1 MEDLEENGMNVGKND
16 SDDEHEIDNSEV
28 LAILTEADQER
39 RESEDL
45 IAVPRK
51 VRTTE
56 NNVNKLGL
64 NWAKLS

>member
-16 SDDEHEIDNSEV
+16 SDDEYELDDSEM

-39 RESEDL
+39 RESEEL

-51 VRTTE
+51 VKTTE
-56 NNVNKLGL
+56 NNVNYLV
-64 NWAKLS
+64 

>member
-16 SDDEHEIDNSEV
+16 TDDEHEIDDSEM

-39 RESEDL
+39 RESEEL

-51 VRTTE
+51 VTTTE
-56 NNVNKLGL
+56 NNVNYLVWAAGL
-64 NWAKLS
+64 L